1 MLSCSR
7 SLSVG
12 MLSVAIPVSSG
23 PVNPGLCVLC
33 LQESVLCDCRRFRL
47 VKFNMIH
54 RHSASC
60 RVRRASSFVVVLLR
74 RLQPLPNTQRLPLCS
89 LPRHLLSPRRWS
101 SSFIAALFDFN
112 PSLPGVSAAQST
124 LQYLGTH
131 DRPAVARA
139 LLPHLNASWLIAAA
153 VDLNLAGQ
161 SLGCVYRVEWQV
173 LLAAIFCVSGVYL
186 SHCRLEVC
194 RIYMSVFIFLRTCI
208 LNITSR
214 N

>member
-7 SLSVG
+7 SLSVC

-124 LQYLGTH
+124 LQYLGTR

-173 LLAAIFCVSGVYL
+173 LLAAILCVSGVYL
-186 SHCRLEVC
+186 SRCRLEVC

-208 LNITSR
+208 LDITSR
-214 N
+214 S

>member
-74 RLQPLPNTQRLPLCS
+74 HLQPLPNTQCLLLCC
-89 LPRHLLSPRRWS
+89 LPRHMLSPRRWS
-101 SSFIAALFDFN
+101 SSFVAALFYFS
-112 PSLPGVSAAQST
+112 PSLPGVPAAQST
-124 LQYLGTH
+124 LQYLGTL

-153 VDLNLAGQ
+153 IDLNLAGL
-161 SLGCVYRVEWQV
+161 SLGCAYRVEYQV
-173 LLAAIFCVSGVYL
+173 LLAAILCVSGVYL
-186 SHCRLEVC
+186 SRCRLEVC
-194 RIYMSVFIFLRTCI
+194 RICMSVFIFPRTCI
-208 LNITSR
+208 LDISLR
-214 N
+214 S